1 MRTPKLDN
9 QIWRTSSHSAGNG
22 DCVEVG
28 DVARSSS
35 LAIRDSKDKAG
46 PILLFAAHEWRA
58 FVHGI
63 KAAELPISLY
73 GQLVRAPFT
82 VRRRRGL

>member
-1 MRTPKLDN
+1 
-9 QIWRTSSHSAGNG
+9 
-22 DCVEVG
+22 
-28 DVARSSS
+28 

-63 KAAELPISLY
+63 KAAELLISLY
-73 GQLVRAPFT
+73 GELVRAPFT
-82 VRRRRGL
+82 VRRRRGLCFFLSIAAIPVTAISEARRRRPKVVS